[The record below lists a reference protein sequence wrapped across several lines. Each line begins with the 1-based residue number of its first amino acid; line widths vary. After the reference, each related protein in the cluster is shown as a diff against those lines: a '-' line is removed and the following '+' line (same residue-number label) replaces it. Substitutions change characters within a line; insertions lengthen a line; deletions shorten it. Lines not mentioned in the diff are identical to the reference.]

1 MSKFNQLYIGEKIRI
16 QEINGNVYEG
26 EIIGVDTA
34 QWSESGEDELIVA
47 DDSGSFDMFTESAIE
62 DIEVLN

>member
-47 DDSGSFDMFTESAIE
+47 DDSGSFDMFAESAIE